1 MNVLYLNYTPSPD
14 GLEQRTF
21 GDFAKTTSYR
31 GPGDPAD
38 PAPET
43 EKLAADGI
51 ISGSAQHDVGPVGQY
66 PNCRIIV
73 RMGVGYDNLDVAAWA
88 ARGVPVCNVPDYGTS
103 EVADHAV
110 TLMLTLARGTSYY
123 QEKLSAD
130 PVGNWGWAPGAPL
143 MRRLRGGVFG
153 VVGLGRIGLAAARRA
168 AGFDMEVVF
177 YDPHVPNGH
186 ELGVGFRRV
195 QSLAEL
201 MSIADAISLHAPL
214 SDETRGIINAE
225 SLSHAKPNLILVN
238 TARGPLVDLDALY
251 DALRENRIGG
261 AALDVLP
268 SEPPVPPHK
277 LLLALQA
284 KEDWIRHRLL
294 LTPHAAFFSP
304 PANIDIRRKA
314 AEVVLYYLR
323 DGRLTNC
330 VNAAML
336 RKNT

>member
-1 MNVLYLNYTPSPD
+1 MRVLYLNYGPSAD
-14 GLEQRTF
+14 GLEARTF
-21 GDFAKTTSYR
+21 GDFANISFHK
-31 GPGDPAD
+31 GPGDPA
-38 PAPET
+38 PAGFMAE
-43 EKLAADGI
+43 ASGI
-51 ISGSAQHDVGPVGQY
+51 ISGSAQHDVGPVDQY

-88 ARGVPVCNVPDYGTS
+88 ARGVPVCNVPDYGTT

-110 TLMLTLARGTSYY
+110 SMMLTLARGTAYY
-123 QEKLSAD
+123 HQRLAAD

-168 AGFDMEVVF
+168 AGFDMEVIF
-177 YDPHVPNGH
+177 YDPHQPNGV
-186 ELGVGFRRV
+186 ELAVGYRRV
-195 QSLAEL
+195 HSLAEL
-201 MSIADAISLHAPL
+201 MAQSDAVSLHAPL
-214 SDETRGIINAE
+214 SDETRHIINAE
-225 SLSHAKPNLILVN
+225 ALSHAKKDLILIN

-251 DALRENRIGG
+251 DALKSGRIGG

-268 SEPPVPPHK
+268 HEPPVPTPK
-277 LLLALQA
+277 LLTALAA
-284 KEDWIRHRLL
+284 GEEWIRDRLL

-314 AEVVLYYLR
+314 AEVLLYYLR

-330 VNAAML
+330 VNLELL
-336 RKNT
+336 RKNSKG